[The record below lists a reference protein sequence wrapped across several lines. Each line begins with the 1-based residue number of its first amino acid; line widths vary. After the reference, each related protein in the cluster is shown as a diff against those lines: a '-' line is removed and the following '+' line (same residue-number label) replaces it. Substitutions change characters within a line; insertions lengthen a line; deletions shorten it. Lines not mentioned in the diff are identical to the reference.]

1 MSLIILFKSFIFF
14 KDWKYKNCWLIWNN
28 LSKNR
33 FQKAL
38 YLTLLVKASWQIT
51 KKIFL
56 FMKAIFIHF
65 YVNKNDYFI
74 FTMNVFMLLNTI
86 NELNK

>member
-1 MSLIILFKSFIFF
+1 
-14 KDWKYKNCWLIWNN
+14 
-28 LSKNR
+28 
-33 FQKAL
+33 
-38 YLTLLVKASWQIT
+38 
-51 KKIFL
+51 
-56 FMKAIFIHF
+56 MKAIFIHF